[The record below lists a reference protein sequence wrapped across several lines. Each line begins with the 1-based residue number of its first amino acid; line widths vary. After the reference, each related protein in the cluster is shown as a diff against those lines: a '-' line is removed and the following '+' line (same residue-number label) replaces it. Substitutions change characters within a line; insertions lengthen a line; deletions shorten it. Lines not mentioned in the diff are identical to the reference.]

1 MRDTVTIPGF
11 MMKRVRGFKLL
22 LFDLPLQLRLAYCLF
37 RDPRVPAYVKIAFAA
52 ALGVIATP
60 IVDLPAA
67 LPIIGE
73 LDVLALTVLAV
84 RLFIAACPRYLVEEQ
99 ERLIQERRSRFDDD
113 VRNGERIALLIYRRF
128 SHQDQAETISHEVP
142 T

>member
-1 MRDTVTIPGF
+1 
-11 MMKRVRGFKLL
+11 MMKRFRGVRLL
-22 LFDLPLQLRLAYCLF
+22 LIDLPLQLRLAYCLL

-60 IVDLPAA
+60 IVDLPAS
-67 LPIIGE
+67 LPLVGE
-73 LDVLALTVLAV
+73 FDVLALTVLAV

-113 VRNGERIALLIYRRF
+113 VRRGERIALLLFRRL
-128 SHQDQAETISHEVP
+128 SHQEQADIVGRESPV
-142 T
+142 

>member
-1 MRDTVTIPGF
+1 
-11 MMKRVRGFKLL
+11 MMKRLRGVKLL
-22 LFDLPLQLRLAYCLF
+22 LVDLPLQLRLAYCLF
-37 RDPRVPAYVKIAFAA
+37 RDPRVPAYVKIAFGA

-60 IVDLPAA
+60 IVDLPAS

-113 VRNGERIALLIYRRF
+113 VRSGERIALLLFRRL
-128 SHQDQAETISHEVP
+128 SHQDQAEIANHEV
-142 T
+142 TT